1 MLRPER
7 LTVMT
12 QKGGVSMTPELPHTC
27 EVRCADVHPVQC
39 KVELRASSNGA
50 LTDCVRAHGAS
61 VHGFTPV
68 WYSRERI
75 TRIAAIADASIMPRP
90 W

>member
-1 MLRPER
+1 
-7 LTVMT
+7 
-12 QKGGVSMTPELPHTC
+12 MTPTVPRSC

-39 KVELRASSNGA
+39 NVALHASSNEA
-50 LTDCVRAHGAS
+50 LTDRVRAHGAS

-75 TRIAAIADASIMPRP
+75 ARIAWIADAAVRPMPWRP
-90 W
+90 

>member
-1 MLRPER
+1 MGR
-7 LTVMT
+7 LMT
-12 QKGGVSMTPELPHTC
+12 REVSRTC

-39 KVELRASSNGA
+39 EVALRASSNEA
-50 LTDCVRAHGAS
+50 LTDRVRAHGAS

-75 TRIAAIADASIMPRP
+75 TRIAAIADASIMPML